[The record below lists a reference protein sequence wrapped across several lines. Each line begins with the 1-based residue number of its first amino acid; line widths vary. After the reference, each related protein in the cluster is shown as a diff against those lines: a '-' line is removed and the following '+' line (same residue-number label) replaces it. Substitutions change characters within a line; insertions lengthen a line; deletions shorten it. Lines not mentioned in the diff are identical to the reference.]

1 VRYRRAAGFGFATER
16 WLFYFSGAVRLH
28 RVNTMSKRV
37 IAVILMLLSHA
48 HTAPAKTWRVRE
60 GCTLVEN
67 PANDGDSF
75 HVRMGRR
82 TYIFRLLWVDAPET
96 DDRFPERVAEQSAY
110 FGISTQAVFR
120 AGREAQRF
128 TREFLSRQ
136 PFTVYTQFADARG
149 ASEKNRYYAIIK
161 SGDTFLMEALV
172 ANGLARIHGI
182 QIMPPGA
189 PSESVMRMRLR
200 GLETEA
206 KRQRRGAWGLSGPTL
221 NRFERLN
228 RPADVARQTI
238 ILSRHLPIYAA
249 DDPTRVLG
257 ALRPGTEITVLRAES
272 ITHVAIRFRLENG
285 QSREAL
291 ARRIDLGL

>member
-1 VRYRRAAGFGFATER
+1 MIVRFTAT
-16 WLFYFSGAVRLH
+16 
-28 RVNTMSKRV
+28 
-37 IAVILMLLSHA
+37 ILLLLA
-48 HTAPAKTWRVRE
+48 LAPAASAKAWRVRE

-75 HVRMGRR
+75 HVRMGKR

-110 FGISTQAVFR
+110 FGIGTQAIFR

-149 ASEKNRYYAIIK
+149 ASEKNRYYAIVK

-182 QIMPPGA
+182 QIMPPDT

-200 GLETEA
+200 GLEADA
-206 KRQRRGAWGLSGPTL
+206 KRNRRGAWGLAGPAL
-221 NRFERLN
+221 NRFEQLN
-228 RPADVARQTI
+228 RPVEVARQT
-238 ILSRHLPIYAA
+238 LTLARHLPIFAA
-249 DDPTRVLG
+249 DDPTRMLG
-257 ALRPGTEITVLRAES
+257 TLRPGTEITVLRAES
-272 ITHVAIRFRLENG
+272 FSHVRVRFRLEDG
-285 QSREAL
+285 QAREAL